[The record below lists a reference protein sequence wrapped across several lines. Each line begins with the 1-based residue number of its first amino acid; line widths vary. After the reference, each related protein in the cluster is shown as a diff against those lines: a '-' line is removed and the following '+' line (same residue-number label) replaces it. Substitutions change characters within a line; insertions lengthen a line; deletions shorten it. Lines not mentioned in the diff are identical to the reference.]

1 MHLRRQASSAEA
13 KGKSTARL
21 DALSAQ
27 LTEQA
32 AELERLAGASA
43 SAATAAA
50 AAAGSDAATA
60 AFADEVSQ
68 TLTALQERLASGA
81 EELSAVKSELAQVHT
96 TLTAAA
102 ETHETLQQATEDN
115 RAGTQA
121 ATTEMHAALKLIAI
135 AQDDLKKEHGS
146 ALEAAQLERSK
157 NEQRIVELSAG
168 FESGAVGGGAL
179 TPHDVHKVIHDN
191 LHGTRVNFAQ
201 LVLGARIWRGQRTST
216 ALWTTPTFVQPH
228 PAGAHGSSAAQ
239 EAYLSLF
246 DMGEENAAE
255 HTIDG
260 SGGRI
265 LGNCWAMEHLNDP
278 SDRSASSGTITVGLG
293 QAVVVVRTTP
303 TRLSTHPQLHVASLD
318 RQRLG
323 RRRFLSSTP
332 TRWFR
337 RTCRQRRRWWRPGGT
352 RTARTARGGCSGNL
366 STRRSAPPPRPS
378 GSLLLSVGCGC
389 AGARR
394 LHAAAASLPCA
405 TPGAHRFPRVA
416 NRS

>member
-1 MHLRRQASSAEA
+1 MLRSRLCALARRQASSAEA

-303 TRLSTHPQLHVASLD
+303 TRLSTHPQLASLD

-352 RTARTARGGCSGNL
+352 RTARTARGGCSGSL
-366 STRRSAPPPRPS
+366 STRRSVPPPRPS
-378 GSLLLSVGCGC
+378 WL
-389 AGARR
+389 R
-394 LHAAAASLPCA
+394 L
-405 TPGAHRFPRVA
+405 
-416 NRS
+416 